1 MQLKKEDVML
11 ELTETATQQI
21 TEQLKDKEVSAIRV
35 FLDQGGWGGPSLSL
49 ALDEPND
56 NDEVYD
62 ISGFKYVVDKE
73 LLEQAKTIK
82 IDFQGRG
89 FAITSDM
96 VVESGGCAGCGPSPE
111 GCS

>member
-56 NDEVYD
+56 KDEVYD

-82 IDFQGRG
+82 IDFMGRG
-89 FAITSDM
+89 FAITSDL
-96 VVESGGCAGCGPSPE
+96 VFESGCAGCGPTSTD
-111 GCS
+111 CSS